1 MGELFDRLGGST
13 RRQFLELVGIVA
25 ATSALV
31 GCSRWRPDAAQCSNN
46 GPVIDVHCHFFNASD
61 VPVRG
66 FVEYVAL
73 GELREEFFPQTA
85 GVQAKGLFNGLIA
98 FLVEILSRDA
108 VSAADESARLKARR
122 PLASAA
128 ERQQRKTDAL
138 ADAILEMDR
147 RSKGPVIMRRGD
159 DGVAANYDGLLE
171 LLAQEA
177 GVARPL
183 DRSRV
188 LSRSEAVALAGG
200 LQRPQGKLR
209 RYIAFAQLLLDD
221 REAIAREYLRV
232 FAPSGCVS
240 LATPSFLDMQKW
252 LGDSHQRSSLRE
264 QVEVMDL
271 LQREMAGTGL
281 KVHSFLGFDP
291 WRAAEG
297 GGSLK
302 LVKEAI
308 LERGFVGVKLYP
320 PMGFRAIDNDGLSS
334 PGRPAPKGIDKAL
347 RELYGWCETN
357 DVAIMA
363 HAENSLGSNC
373 GYGHRASPRWWAEVL
388 SLYPK
393 LRVNLAHFGSF
404 DELINPGGFPSLPP
418 RCAADAYGKEAWET
432 IIGKTIRDDAREYLF
447 ADLSYLYELTGPG
460 KGDVKRAI
468 IGYLGQFREDYDP
481 EVRHLL
487 YGTDWTMIAKEPDN
501 ENYMSRL
508 AEQLSAAG
516 FSPDQR
522 QNIFWRNAARYL
534 GLGRRGKAH
543 DRLRSYC
550 VNFGIDADWLSA
562 FENT

>member
-1 MGELFDRLGGST
+1 MGELSDRRGGSS
-13 RRQFLELVGIVA
+13 RRQFLELAGGIAATWA
-25 ATSALV
+25 ATSALA
-31 GCSRWRPDAAQCSNN
+31 GCSRWRPDPASCSNN

-73 GELREEFFPQTA
+73 GELREEFFPQTS

-98 FLVEILSRDA
+98 FLVEILSRHA
-108 VSAADESARLKARR
+108 VTAADETARL
-122 PLASAA
+122 
-128 ERQQRKTDAL
+128 RQQRKTDAL

-147 RSKGPVIMRRGD
+147 RSKGIVIMRRGD
-159 DGVAANYDGLLE
+159 DGVASDYDGLLE

-177 GVARPL
+177 DVARPL

-188 LSRSEAVALAGG
+188 QSRSEAVALASG
-200 LQRPQGKLR
+200 LQRQQGKLR
-209 RYIAFAQLLLDD
+209 RYIAFALLLLDD

-240 LATPSFLDMQKW
+240 LATPSFLDMEKW
-252 LGDSHQRSSLRE
+252 LGDSPRSSLRQ

-271 LQREMAGTGL
+271 LQLEMAGTGL

-297 GGSLK
+297 GESLK

-320 PMGFRAIDNDGLSS
+320 PMGFQAIGNGGLKF

-347 RELYGWCETN
+347 RELYGWCEAN
-357 DVAIMA
+357 EVAIMA

-373 GYGHRASPRWWAEVL
+373 GYGHRASPRWWAQVL
-388 SLYPK
+388 AAYPG

-418 RCAADAYGKEAWET
+418 RCAADAYDKEAWET

-447 ADLSYLYELTGPG
+447 ADLSYLSELTGPG
-460 KGDVKRAI
+460 GGDVKRKI

-501 ENYMSRL
+501 ENYMARL

-516 FSPDQR
+516 FSPDQQ

-534 GLGRRGKAH
+534 GLGRRGRTH